1 MRFFFFTVA
10 SRISVLYTWMR
21 GWMRENAR
29 AREREREGD
38 LSIVHLDAGLDERE
52 RARASTLAR
61 WGGVR
66 ARTWHW
72 NLCFAFQFFLLFFR
86 DPPRNLRGPQGPVP
100 PSGAVASDCRRGSE
114 HASRSRHGMDA
125 TDCRILAPVVLAP
138 FARAPK
144 VAHATARRSTADV
157 AAGL

>member
-29 AREREREGD
+29 AREREREKERGGGGGGERD
-38 LSIVHLDAGLDERE
+38 EHRQTRHLHR
-52 RARASTLAR
+52 TLAR

-72 NLCFAFQFFLLFFR
+72 NLCFAFLFFLLFFR
-86 DPPRNLRGPQGPVP
+86 DPPRNLRGPQGPVS
-100 PSGAVASDCRRGSE
+100 PSGAVAADCRRGSE

-125 TDCRILAPVVLAP
+125 TD
-138 FARAPK
+138 
-144 VAHATARRSTADV
+144 
-157 AAGL
+157 